1 MTRKRKHTHF
11 LTHTL
16 HERNYDAFARAMRI
30 AHDALTNALCAIDDA
45 CDDDI
50 DDDAIA
56 QFRVIQQSFTNARD
70 NVLRAINVVE

>member
-1 MTRKRKHTHF
+1 MTRKHEHF

-16 HERNYDAFARAMRI
+16 HDAQYDAFARAMRI
-30 AHDALTNALCAIDDA
+30 AHDALTNACVAIDDV

-56 QFRVIQQSFTNARD
+56 QFNDIRATFARARD